1 LGSIR
6 MLSELLLEDDEAAPP
21 LAPAHR
27 LQIRLIHRTA
37 MELTELVDD
46 LLDLSKAQAG
56 KMHVQISTFDI
67 ASLFG
72 GLRVMLRPLAR
83 SDEVALIF
91 EHDGDLPPMT
101 SDASKVSLIL
111 RNLISNAL
119 KFTLQGEVRVSARAL
134 PPDRVRFEVSDT

>member
-1 LGSIR
+1 NRGGVALHAELDARAELLRQSSELKSRLVSLVGHEFRTPLGSIR

-56 KMHVQISTFDI
+56 KMHV
-67 ASLFG
+67 
-72 GLRVMLRPLAR
+72 
-83 SDEVALIF
+83 
-91 EHDGDLPPMT
+91 
-101 SDASKVSLIL
+101 
-111 RNLISNAL
+111 
-119 KFTLQGEVRVSARAL
+119 
-134 PPDRVRFEVSDT
+134 